1 MINLK
6 RAEIKA
12 LQSFLTKM
20 SINKQD
26 LKANNC
32 FIARITINMTQNDE
46 EDIESFDRLMIE
58 NTFFPFDELVPHG
71 EEISILIHYMS
82 VNNTVD
88 ECGEALKDAI
98 VELKANYPFFLKD
111 IMETSIVNVIT
122 GKLYSV
128 DINPHNIILVE

>member
-1 MINLK
+1 MPINPK
-6 RAEIKA
+6 
-12 LQSFLTKM
+12 
-20 SINKQD
+20 D
-26 LKANNC
+26 LKASNC

-46 EDIESFDRLMIE
+46 QDIEAFDRLMIE
-58 NTFFPFDELVPHG
+58 NTFFPFDELIPG
-71 EEISILIHYMS
+71 EEIFVLTHYMS

-111 IMETSIVNVIT
+111 IMETSIVNIIT
-122 GKLYSV
+122 GRLYSV